1 MSSCKTERGSGN
13 GSGKA
18 NGFLLMESLLALL
31 VLSLCATLILE
42 TARMVFMHGKEAVD
56 ETISTEWF
64 HAD

>member
-1 MSSCKTERGSGN
+1 MSSCRRERGSGDAA
-13 GSGKA
+13 A
-18 NGFLLMESLLALL
+18 NGFLLVESLLALL